1 MSTESAVAEA
11 TSVWLSMITPS
22 LDSGATVAQ
31 TVESVAAAI
40 ALARSRHPG
49 LQVEQVI
56 FDDGSADAATLAAYR
71 EIAARFPFCRIEAEG
86 RPRQGPAAARKRAI
100 ERARGEWIGFIDAD
114 DLVEPAGLAALI
126 DVALREPGANWVVG
140 DACAFYPDGREEAK
154 PSYCRRLLA
163 EGQSGPVLVP
173 AEALLRLLAGPP
185 NLFLGA
191 MIARRSLIEAAGGFD
206 PSLLCGE
213 DWSLTLRMATLS
225 GAWYAPA
232 RVERF
237 RRGHGSLTQSPRAMG
252 LPAFLATLRALRD
265 PSFKPVRKILR
276 WTLITQIANVRDR
289 QMAAGN
295 RLKAFRFGFLAW
307 CAGPERPALLA
318 QALACLFAPQP
329 PRP

>member
-1 MSTESAVAEA
+1 VRLTI
-11 TSVWLSMITPS
+11 ITPS
-22 LDSGATVAQ
+22 LNSGACVVQ

-40 ALARSRHPG
+40 ALARSRHPE
-49 LQVEQVI
+49 LQVEQII
-56 FDDGSADAATLAAYR
+56 FDDGSEDEATLAAYR
-71 EIAARFPFCRIEAEG
+71 EIGTRFAFCRIEAEG
-86 RPRQGPAAARKRAI
+86 PSRQGPAAARKRAI
-100 ERARGEWIGFIDAD
+100 ARAGGEWIGFIDAD

-154 PSYCRRLLA
+154 PSYCRRLLG
-163 EGQSGPVLVP
+163 EGQVDRILVP
-173 AEALLRLLAGPP
+173 PEVLLRLLAGPP

-213 DWSLTLRMATLS
+213 DWSLTLKMATLS
-225 GAWYAPA
+225 GAWYTPV

-252 LPAFLATLRALRD
+252 VPAFLATLRALRD
-265 PSFKPVRKILR
+265 PGFKRVRKILR

-289 QMAAGN
+289 QLAAGN

-318 QALACLFAPQP
+318 RALACLFAPQP